1 MNGTIDQTTERL
13 IAQSNRIGLEFLLA
27 DLDLAQTFLNVAEV
41 TAVEDA
47 RTRNRENAR
56 EAYQTVLRLLPR
68 IDLSLEDKEELNRR
82 LLALKNRLQEL
93 GYPVES

>member
-1 MNGTIDQTTERL
+1 MDAAIDKATAHL

-41 TAVEDA
+41 TVVEDA
-47 RTRNRENAR
+47 RRRNRENAR

-68 IDLSLEDKEELNRR
+68 IVLSLEDREEFNRR
-82 LLALKNRLQEL
+82 LSALKSRLEEL

>member
-1 MNGTIDQTTERL
+1 MDATIDKTTERL

-41 TAVEDA
+41 TVIEDA

-56 EAYQTVLRLLPR
+56 EAYQTVVRLLPR
-68 IDLSLEDKEELNRR
+68 IVLKLEDREELNRR
-82 LLALKNRLQEL
+82 LLALKSQLEEL
-93 GYPVES
+93 GYRVES